1 MFKIEKQVLSM
12 NAMQENGTSLFQ
24 AEKGLTLSIV
34 IPVYNE
40 RQMLPLLFPQLA
52 TILEPLQ
59 ISYELVMVDDGS
71 RDGSGHFLAERATWD
86 EHLKLVRLSRNFG
99 KEAALTAGLAY
110 AEGQAIII
118 MDADLQ
124 DPPVLIPQMLQAWR
138 EGADVVS
145 MKRRSRAG
153 ESWFKKFS
161 AHGFYRLLNR
171 ISEVEIPE
179 DTGDFRL
186 LSRKAV
192 NAMSQLGERNRY
204 MKGLFA
210 WIGMPT
216 KVIDYDRMPRAA
228 GTSKWDYPGLMKLA
242 FEGITSFSVAPLRL
256 TMVAGI
262 LTALAGILFALWIV
276 AKTMVLGEPVQGYPS
291 LISMITFLGGVQL
304 ISIGL
309 LGEYVGKTYF
319 EAKQRPVY
327 LIRDVLRKNQ
337 GQAWETVVD
346 NANAM
351 NQSAVN
357 RQEEAVREWMVVKGK

>member
-1 MFKIEKQVLSM
+1 M
-12 NAMQENGTSLFQ
+12 NAMEENGTSLYQ
-24 AEKGLTLSIV
+24 AEKGLVLSIV

-40 RQMLPLLFPQLA
+40 RQMLPLLFPRLA
-52 TILEPLQ
+52 SILDPLGVT
-59 ISYELVMVDDGS
+59 YELVMVDDGS
-71 RDGSGHFLAERATWD
+71 RDGSGNFLAERAVRD

-99 KEAALTAGLAY
+99 KEAALSAGLAY
-110 AEGQAIII
+110 AGGQAIII

-124 DPPVLIPQMLQAWR
+124 DPPELIPQMLQAWK
-138 EGADVVS
+138 EGADVVT
-145 MKRRSRAG
+145 MKRRSREG
-153 ESWFKKFS
+153 ETWFKKFS

-171 ISEVEIPE
+171 ISDVDIPE

-210 WIGMPT
+210 WIGLPT
-216 KVIDYDRMPRAA
+216 KVIEYDRQPRAA
-228 GTSKWDYPGLMKLA
+228 GASKWDYPGLMGLA

-262 LTALAGILFALWIV
+262 LTALMGILFALWIV
-276 AKTMVLGEPVQGYPS
+276 AKTMMLGEPVQGYPS

-327 LIRDVLRKNQ
+327 LIRDVLRKNRMGVQ
-337 GQAWETVVD
+337 EPLVNRDAEL
-346 NANAM
+346 
-351 NQSAVN
+351 NQSGVT
-357 RQEEAVREWMVVKGK
+357 RQDEAVRELMVVKGK

>member
-1 MFKIEKQVLSM
+1 MS
-12 NAMQENGTSLFQ
+12 AMEENGTSLFQ
-24 AEKGLTLSIV
+24 AEKGLVLSVV

-40 RQMLPLLFPQLA
+40 RQMLPLLFPRLA
-52 TILEPLQ
+52 SVLDPLE
-59 ISYELVMVDDGS
+59 INYELVMVDDGS
-71 RDGSGHFLAERATWD
+71 RDGSGHFLAERAAWD

-99 KEAALTAGLAY
+99 KEAALSAGLAY
-110 AEGQAIII
+110 AGGQAIII

-124 DPPVLIPQMLQAWR
+124 DPPELIPDMLQAWR

-153 ESWFKKFS
+153 ETWFKQFS
-161 AHGFYRLLNR
+161 AHAFYRLLNR

-210 WIGMPT
+210 WIGLPI
-216 KVIDYDRMPRAA
+216 KVIEYDRLPRGA
-228 GTSKWDYPGLMKLA
+228 GTSKWDYPGLMGLA

-256 TMVAGI
+256 TMAAGI

-276 AKTMVLGEPVQGYPS
+276 AKTLVLGEPVQGYPS

-327 LIRDVLRKNQ
+327 LIRDVLRKNK
-337 GQAWETVVD
+337 GQALEPFVD
-346 NANAM
+346 TTREM
-351 NQSAVN
+351 NRSAVN
-357 RQEEAVREWMVVKGK
+357 QQQQTVRELMVVKGN